1 VLAEPVQTVMR
12 LHGVPEPYEK
22 LKALTRGQG
31 IDRERIRDFIE
42 SLDIPRPTATA
53 CWMTPA
59 SYIGNA
65 ADMARA
71 IRKFTHEAGSTASSH
86 SMPSR
91 FLADYWQQRPCLIGA
106 GSSRAAAR

>member
-31 IDRERIRDFIE
+31 ITRERLREFIQQLEIPEADRER
-42 SLDIPRPTATA
+42 LLA
-53 CWMTPA
+53 MTPA

-71 IRKFTHEAGSTASSH
+71 I
-86 SMPSR
+86 
-91 FLADYWQQRPCLIGA
+91 QRYT
-106 GSSRAAAR
+106 